1 MQRADHDLADVYI
14 WIFVTMLFT
23 WEKEF
28 TVANRIQGVN
38 QVILRQEVGILD
50 YLGNPLSSQLF
61 LNMKEGRKEGSIS
74 EGDVTKE
81 AEPRE
86 H

>member
-1 MQRADHDLADVYI
+1 M
-14 WIFVTMLFT
+14 
-23 WEKEF
+23 
-28 TVANRIQGVN
+28 
-38 QVILRQEVGILD
+38 RQEVGILD